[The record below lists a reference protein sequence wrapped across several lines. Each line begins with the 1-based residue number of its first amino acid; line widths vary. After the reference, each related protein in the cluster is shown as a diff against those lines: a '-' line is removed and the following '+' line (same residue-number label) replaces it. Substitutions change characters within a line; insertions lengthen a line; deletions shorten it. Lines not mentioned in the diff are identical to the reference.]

1 MNNLLLG
8 QLTLNPVWMAPMA
21 GVSDRPFR
29 QLVREQGCGLAF
41 TEMISAKAIEH
52 GNRRTWKMLDLSGE
66 GVVGVQLFGSDPRT
80 MAAGARTAQS
90 EGAAL
95 VDINMGC
102 PVAKIVGNGE
112 GSALM
117 KNPSLAAEIVAA
129 VAGAVSVPVTV
140 KIRAGWDANQVN
152 AVEVARA
159 LVAAGAAAV
168 TVHGRTREQMYSG
181 KADWDVIGQVVEAV
195 DVPVIG
201 NGDIWSGGDAL
212 SMFEHTG
219 CAGVMVA
226 RGAMGNPWIFSEIAA
241 AMTGKSFAPPSRRE
255 RLGLARRHLEME
267 LEYREKRQ
275 AVLQMRKHLAWY
287 IKGMAG
293 GADFKRK
300 IFQETSPRKI
310 FALLDQFAEQ
320 DE

>member
-8 QLTLNPVWMAPMA
+8 QWTLNPVWMAPMA

-41 TEMISAKAIEH
+41 TEMISAKAIKH
-52 GNRRTWKMLDLSGE
+52 GNRRTWKMLDLKGE
-66 GVVGVQLFGSDPRT
+66 GVVGVQLFGSDPQT

-102 PVAKIVGNGE
+102 PVAKVVGNGE
-112 GSALM
+112 GAALM

-129 VAGAVSVPVTV
+129 VAEAISVPVTV
-140 KIRAGWDANQVN
+140 KIRAGWDHGQVN

-159 LVAAGAAAV
+159 VATAGAAAV
-168 TVHGRTREQMYSG
+168 TVHGRTRQQMYSG
-181 KADWDVIGQVVEAV
+181 KADWDVIRQVVEAV

-201 NGDIWSGGDAL
+201 NGDIWTGSDVL
-212 SMFEHTG
+212 SMFKKTC

-226 RGAMGNPWIFSEIAA
+226 RGAMGNPWIFSEIRAA
-241 AMTGKSFAPPSRRE
+241 LAGENFVPPSRRE
-255 RLGLARRHLEME
+255 KLTMARRHLEME

-275 AVLQMRKHLAWY
+275 AVLQIRKHLAWY
-287 IKGMAG
+287 TRGMP
-293 GADFKRK
+293 GAADLKREL
-300 IFQETSPRKI
+300 FQETSPRKI
-310 FALLDQFAEQ
+310 FCLLDQFAEQ